1 MGRSMGF
8 SVKPLTHWV
17 IYKGYKVRFTERSP
31 VRVAGVLTTPT
42 GEVAFTYEPTGKV
55 VTLPEMRVTINDYG
69 WELEKVAVDEANGK
83 S

>member
-1 MGRSMGF
+1 
-8 SVKPLTHWV
+8 
-17 IYKGYKVRFTERSP
+17 
-31 VRVAGVLTTPT
+31 
-42 GEVAFTYEPTGKV
+42 V